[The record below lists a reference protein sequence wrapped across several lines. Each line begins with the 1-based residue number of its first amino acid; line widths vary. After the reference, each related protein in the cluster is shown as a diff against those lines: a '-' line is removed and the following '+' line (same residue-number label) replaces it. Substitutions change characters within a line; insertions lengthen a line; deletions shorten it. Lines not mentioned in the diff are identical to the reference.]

1 MDAALNRQPVMFS
14 EKGLDV
20 DSVSLRVLSEFH
32 DSSSCLNTFHP
43 CLGQTNKRIVAT
55 VTESMRQ

>member
-1 MDAALNRQPVMFS
+1 MDAAFNRQPVKFS

-20 DSVSLRVLSEFH
+20 VSVSLLSEFH
-32 DSSSCLNTFHP
+32 DSSSCLNTFRP
-43 CLGQTNKRIVAT
+43 CLCLGQTNKRIVAT